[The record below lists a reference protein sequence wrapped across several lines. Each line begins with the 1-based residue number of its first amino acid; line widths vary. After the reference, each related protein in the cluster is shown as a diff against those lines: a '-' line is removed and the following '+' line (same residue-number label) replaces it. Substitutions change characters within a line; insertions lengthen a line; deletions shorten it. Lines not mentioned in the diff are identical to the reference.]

1 MKEWM
6 LGIFAASLLTA
17 LAMAVTPKN
26 KKAVALAGG
35 LIMILATVKP
45 LAELTYQDVARQISE
60 YQIKANELRSGI
72 DIGSSEIMALI
83 IQEQTE
89 AYILDKALELGLDVQ
104 VEVITEKASD
114 GWPYPVASTISGRL
128 SESDIQRLS
137 RILSED
143 LAIEP
148 DRQEWS

>member
-1 MKEWM
+1 MRQWM
-6 LGIFAASLLTA
+6 IGIFAAALLSAVA
-17 LAMAVTPKN
+17 LAITPKN

-35 LIMILATVKP
+35 LIMILAAVKP
-45 LAELTYQDVARQISE
+45 LAELTYQDIAMQISR
-60 YQIKANELRSGI
+60 YQIKADELRTGI
-72 DIGSSEIMALI
+72 DVGNAEIMALI

-89 AYILDKALELGLDVQ
+89 AYILDKAAELGLEIE
-104 VEVITEKASD
+104 VEVTTLEASD
-114 GWPYPVASTISGRL
+114 GWPYPVKTRISGQL

-137 RILSED
+137 RIISDE

>member
-1 MKEWM
+1 MRQWM
-6 LGIFAASLLTA
+6 IGIFAAALLSAVA
-17 LAMAVTPKN
+17 LAITPKN

-35 LIMILATVKP
+35 LIMILAAVKP
-45 LAELTYQDVARQISE
+45 LAELAYQDIAMQISR
-60 YQIKANELRSGI
+60 YQIKADELRTGI
-72 DIGSSEIMALI
+72 DVGNAEIMALI

-89 AYILDKALELGLDVQ
+89 AYILDKAAELDLEIE
-104 VEVITEKASD
+104 VEVTTLQASD
-114 GWPYPVASTISGRL
+114 GWPYPAKTRISGQL

-137 RILSED
+137 RIISDE